1 MSVLRTIYE
10 TCCPRADVQAGTTK
24 DEQFAADLAQVVNN
38 TAPKEYSDP
47 AVFFKHSYPTRGMRE
62 LLKAV
67 LTRLAGRGGEI
78 ASIIRLDTQ
87 YGGGKTHG
95 LISVVH
101 AVRGMSGVQQIEE
114 FVDPALLPKGSVRVA
129 ALDGENSDPADGMTL
144 EGSLRAKTLW
154 GELAYRLAGA
164 EGYRRVQ
171 ESDQRHV
178 APGAET
184 IRELFG
190 GQPTLIMIDEVSV
203 YLRKVERAYPGA
215 SGQFTAFLH
224 ALFKA
229 VETAPNVAL
238 VFTLAV
244 GKDAEAKDAYRE
256 EHERALAS
264 LAEAEMVASRKAT
277 QLNPTEEDETAD
289 VLRRRLFDE
298 VDRTAADAVVAAYS
312 DVWNRNQVDLPASV
326 LRPEIRDLFRRGYPL
341 HPETLSVLT
350 EKLSSLSTFQR
361 TRGMLRLLARTVHVL
376 WRDKPADA
384 LAIHPHHIDP
394 SFGPIRNEITTRL
407 GQGEYTPALK
417 ADVAAVE
424 KDEKSTAQELDL
436 KYFPGQ
442 LPIHSYVARTIFLHT
457 LAFGDAAKGIASDT
471 LKLSVCSP
479 TVEPSFVEQA
489 RTRFVTESL
498 FLDDRP
504 GALLRFM
511 VEPNLTQVIRRQ
523 MEEVEANELRA
534 DLNERIRNLFGA
546 AGGSFS
552 LQAFPAGAYE
562 VDDTVGDG
570 RPNLVLLHHDAFTI
584 NADPQGLPPLIEE
597 IFTHKGTDRRLREF
611 RNNLVFVVADERQVK
626 NMKDRVRRR
635 LALAKLKGTDRI
647 NQLAAHQQE
656 KVKEE
661 YQKSPLQCAEAIL
674 HCYRHLFFPY
684 NVPMAGSVESITHAA
699 IEVPNA
705 SDTPGNGQLH
715 VARVLREHHKL
726 LSDGDSPEA
735 PSFVRD
741 QTPLKQKGELS
752 TLELRNEYRR
762 APKLSMLVSNGPLIA
777 CIRQGIDSEVFVYR
791 EGNQVWGKGDPVP
804 VIRVSDDAFVHT
816 MDDARKKHLW
826 PRAEPLVLNFT
837 ASPAQIE
844 LGQKSDLTVAVS
856 GGVGPYTYSG
866 NDPGLNLENKSQTIL
881 RCEVSPGRS
890 QTYQVEVKDSRGQRA
905 TATTRVTVIETGKLA
920 VRLLANPPTVAL
932 GKATKISLSI
942 HGGKG
947 PFTITSPVEWLNLG
961 TSSDTFHDI
970 PAQPTETTTYT
981 VDVSDGSGAKAS
993 SSVQVTVERPI
1004 RPQLASQG
1012 PLAMALKELFEKARQ
1027 AKVTAVEKLVIRFFD
1042 PSATWKVHQAMATLK
1057 EAEVNCRFEADIK
1070 QEGINSFQL
1079 EFDGRM
1085 DKANAVKSFLD
1096 PQLRTATDHDFTGT
1110 YTLTFSTPL
1119 STLLDRTEAF
1129 TKNLTRY
1136 GSGEAYVEAD
1146 AAPLEARS

>member
-1 MSVLRTIYE
+1 M
-10 TCCPRADVQAGTTK
+10 
-24 DEQFAADLAQVVNN
+24 
-38 TAPKEYSDP
+38 
-47 AVFFKHSYPTRGMRE
+47 
-62 LLKAV
+62 
-67 LTRLAGRGGEI
+67 
-78 ASIIRLDTQ
+78 
-87 YGGGKTHG
+87 
-95 LISVVH
+95 
-101 AVRGMSGVQQIEE
+101 
-114 FVDPALLPKGSVRVA
+114 
-129 ALDGENSDPADGMTL
+129 
-144 EGSLRAKTLW
+144 
-154 GELAYRLAGA
+154 
-164 EGYRRVQ
+164 
-171 ESDQRHV
+171 
-178 APGAET
+178 
-184 IRELFG
+184 
-190 GQPTLIMIDEVSV
+190 
-203 YLRKVERAYPGA
+203 
-215 SGQFTAFLH
+215 
-224 ALFKA
+224 
-229 VETAPNVAL
+229 
-238 VFTLAV
+238 
-244 GKDAEAKDAYRE
+244 
-256 EHERALAS
+256 
-264 LAEAEMVASRKAT
+264 
-277 QLNPTEEDETAD
+277 
-289 VLRRRLFDE
+289 
-298 VDRTAADAVVAAYS
+298 VAAYS

-326 LRPEIRDLFRRGYPL
+326 LHPEIRDLFRRGYPL

-417 ADVAAVE
+417 TDVAAVE

-457 LAFGDAAKGIASDT
+457 LAFGDAAKGIASDN

-570 RPNLVLLHHDAFTI
+570 RPSLVLLHHDAFAI
-584 NADPQGLPPLIEE
+584 NADPQGLPPQIEE
-597 IFTHKGTDRRLREF
+597 IFKFKGTDRRLREF

-684 NVPMAGSVESITHAA
+684 NVPMAGSVEPITHAA

-741 QTPLKQKGELS
+741 QTPLKHFE
-752 TLELRNEYRR
+752 
-762 APKLSMLVSNGPLIA
+762 
-777 CIRQGIDSEVFVYR
+777 
-791 EGNQVWGKGDPVP
+791 
-804 VIRVSDDAFVHT
+804 
-816 MDDARKKHLW
+816 
-826 PRAEPLVLNFT
+826 
-837 ASPAQIE
+837 
-844 LGQKSDLTVAVS
+844 
-856 GGVGPYTYSG
+856 
-866 NDPGLNLENKSQTIL
+866 
-881 RCEVSPGRS
+881 
-890 QTYQVEVKDSRGQRA
+890 
-905 TATTRVTVIETGKLA
+905 
-920 VRLLANPPTVAL
+920 VAL
-932 GKATKISLSI
+932 
-942 HGGKG
+942 
-947 PFTITSPVEWLNLG
+947 FRRVW
-961 TSSDTFHDI
+961 
-970 PAQPTETTTYT
+970 AQR
-981 VDVSDGSGAKAS
+981 GAS
-993 SSVQVTVERPI
+993 SFLRI
-1004 RPQLASQG
+1004 W
-1012 PLAMALKELFEKARQ
+1012 
-1027 AKVTAVEKLVIRFFD
+1027 AK
-1042 PSATWKVHQAMATLK
+1042 
-1057 EAEVNCRFEADIK
+1057 
-1070 QEGINSFQL
+1070 
-1079 EFDGRM
+1079 
-1085 DKANAVKSFLD
+1085 
-1096 PQLRTATDHDFTGT
+1096 
-1110 YTLTFSTPL
+1110 
-1119 STLLDRTEAF
+1119 
-1129 TKNLTRY
+1129 
-1136 GSGEAYVEAD
+1136 
-1146 AAPLEARS
+1146 